1 MKLDPFAAASV
12 RLSAADLRRAVAV
25 VAAVRDAVGPDVDL
39 MIEMHG
45 RFSPDTAAQVA
56 AAIEPYAPRWIEEPV
71 PPENSA
77 ALARVRRATNT
88 SIATGE
94 RIHTIWDAAPFVEG
108 GNVDILQADL
118 THFGGFTGMRRL
130 AGWTEAHYLTL
141 APHNVGGPVATAAN
155 VHFAVATRNVDIV
168 EHFNDFA
175 DAWVS
180 ELVDVAPTV
189 DRADG
194 CFGVPER
201 PGLGLRLD
209 HDACARHPH
218 TGARLQLFVEG
229 WQKREGG

>member
-1 MKLDPFAAASV
+1 
-12 RLSAADLRRAVAV
+12 VAV
-25 VAAVRDAVGPDVDL
+25 VAAVREAVGPDVDL

-56 AAIEPYAPRWIEEPV
+56 VALEPFAPRWIEEPV
-71 PPENSA
+71 PPEQPH
-77 ALARVRRATNT
+77 ALARVRAATNL

-94 RIHTIWDAAPFVEG
+94 RLHAIWDAVGFVEG
-108 GNVDILQADL
+108 GNVDIVQADL

-130 AGWTEAHYLTL
+130 AGLTEAHYLTL

-155 VHFAVATRNVDIV
+155 VQFAVATRNVDIV

-180 ELVDVAPTV
+180 ELVDIAPSV
-189 DRADG
+189 DPADG
-194 CFGVPER
+194 CFAVPER

-209 HDACARHPH
+209 HAACARHPG
-218 TGARLQLFVEG
+218 TGARLRLFTDG